1 MQSTYKKQMNNG
13 VTNFHYT
20 VGEFITHAGYTF
32 SFVKFNLQYTK
43 TLKIKIKTK
52 NVTRKS

>member
-13 VTNFHYT
+13 VTHFHYT